1 MSVHS
6 FTFIE
11 FNFILVLHSHGSN
24 TKNKKRAGEMAHGN
38 WWGFPFCFLPG
49 IVLKHWHSL
58 ASSPRTW
65 FCAILLFCT
74 IFLLFN
80 SIILKKVT
88 QELQVQYKVFPE
100 PSEIMWQTL
109 TQTLI
114 GLLTNKDIL
123 PPNLKQYQ
131 NRDINI
137 DLHGLGCHM
146 GHTH

>member
-1 MSVHS
+1 
-6 FTFIE
+6 
-11 FNFILVLHSHGSN
+11 
-24 TKNKKRAGEMAHGN
+24 MAHGN

-49 IVLKHWHSL
+49 IILKRWYSL

-65 FCAILLFCT
+65 LCAILLFCT

-88 QELQVQYKVFPE
+88 EELQVQYKEVFPE

-146 GHTH
+146 GHMH